1 MEKDG
6 NKKQQTRAR
15 IKEIGAK
22 HFIENGLRET
32 MIIDIAKEVGID
44 RRTIYRYYASKELL
58 LIDICS
64 DYLSVF
70 VDKVE
75 STPLEHCSTSFE
87 KVKCLFRKYFNILK
101 EEPDVILFLG
111 MIDTSVGQQIYDV
124 QVYRELDAYGKR
136 LDIHLSKIIEEGQ
149 ADGSINSRFEPFE
162 YATTINNS
170 IVALATRVAIY
181 LPNSLILGEGFSWK
195 LLLNQ
200 GMILIDSMEKHNDWV
215 YWEGFKYN

>member
-1 MEKDG
+1 MEKEG
-6 NKKQQTRAR
+6 SKKQQTRAR
-15 IKEIGAK
+15 IKEVGAK
-22 HFIENGLRET
+22 HFVENGLRET

-58 LIDICS
+58 LVEICS
-64 DYLSVF
+64 DYLSEF
-70 VDKVE
+70 VGKVE
-75 STPLEHCSTSFE
+75 TVSLNHLETGF
-87 KVKCLFRKYFNILK
+87 KKLNYLFAEYFRFLK

-111 MIDTSVGQQIYDV
+111 MVDTSVGQRIHDV
-124 QVYRELDAYGKR
+124 QVYRTLDAHGKS
-136 LDIHLSKIIEEGQ
+136 LDDHLSKVIELGQ
-149 ADGSINSRFEPFE
+149 NDGSINKKFSPTE

-200 GMILIDSMEKHNDWV
+200 GRILIESMENK
-215 YWEGFKYN
+215 